1 MKKLALLFFVVI
13 PFFSISQIIN
23 IPDDYPTIQQG
34 IDVAVSGDT
43 ILVQPGMYLENINF
57 LGKNITVASLF
68 LTTQDTTYISQ
79 TIIDGDQSGT
89 VVTFENGESQDAILS
104 GFTITNGYSSTSGG
118 AISCVYSSNPHL
130 ENLIITANSA
140 LYNGGGIICGADA
153 SPSLEDVLITNNS
166 AGADGGGVYC
176 FNYSSPIFE
185 NVVIAYNVSSYN
197 GGGICCLQNCPLNL
211 NNVTLLENSAHQGGG
226 ILSAFNSSLNLSNV
240 FVVGNSAT
248 EGGGILCIESDIV
261 LDNILA
267 VDNYADKGGVIHATN
282 SNIYCSDADFSNNDA
297 GIDGGV
303 LYYISDD
310 DVSNNYN
317 IEISNS
323 TFEDN
328 SAIQTTAGIRFRTT
342 DENVSHTNIKITN
355 SSFSNNF
362 ADRRGCIYISGEG
375 TTFNV
380 TNTEFISN
388 EVETYV
394 GAVSLSYSCQGSFI
408 GCLFQSNNASI
419 GGGNYNSGA
428 ASVWSEASA
437 DFINCTFVN
446 NTAAYGSALTIGGG
460 GIANS
465 INCIYWGKS
474 NSQIALDTYND
485 MGVTLTVDYCKVQ
498 DGTNS
503 IDVSSLSTLNY
514 SYSNIDQEP
523 QFINSGIYPYQINDN
538 SPCINAGIPDTT
550 GLDLPEYD
558 LAGEERI
565 FENRVDM
572 GVYEWNTFVG
582 INESSTQTSGLNV
595 QIYPNPAT
603 TTTTIEYELQQS
615 ATTQIFIYNH
625 LGKMVDVIQLKQSA
639 GKQQIVW
646 NATGQANGMYYL
658 RIKAGNYVASGKL
671 IVAR

>member
-1 MKKLALLFFVVI
+1 MKKFALLLFVLI
-13 PFFSISQIIN
+13 PFLSISQIIN

-43 ILVQPGMYLENINF
+43 ILVQPGIYLENINF
-57 LGKNITVASLF
+57 FGKNITIASLF

-79 TIIDGDQSGT
+79 TIIDGNQSGT
-89 VVTFENGESQDAILS
+89 VVTFENGESQYAVLS

-118 AISCVYSSNPHL
+118 AISCVYSCNPHL
-130 ENLIITANSA
+130 ENLIITENSA
-140 LYNGGGIICGADA
+140 LYNGGGIICGANA
-153 SPSLEDVLITNNS
+153 CPSLEDVLITNNS

-176 FNYSSPIFE
+176 FNNSSPIFE
-185 NVVIAYNVSSYN
+185 NVLIAYNISSSN
-197 GGGICCLQNCPLNL
+197 GGGICCLENCPLNL
-211 NNVTLLENSAHQGGG
+211 SNVTLIENSAHKGGG
-226 ILSAFNSSLNLSNV
+226 ILSTFNSSLNLSNIYI
-240 FVVGNSAT
+240 VGNSAI
-248 EGGGILCIESDIV
+248 EGGGIFCLESDIE
-261 LDNILA
+261 LDNVLA
-267 VDNYADKGGVIHATN
+267 VDNYAEKGGVIFATN
-282 SNIYCSDADFSNNDA
+282 SNIYCSNADFSNNDA
-297 GIDGGV
+297 SVDGGV

-310 DVSNNYN
+310 FVSNNYD
-317 IEISNS
+317 IEITKSN
-323 TFEDN
+323 FEDN
-328 SAIQTTAGIRFRTT
+328 SAIQTTGGIRFRTT
-342 DENVSHTNIKITN
+342 DENVSHTDIKITN
-355 SSFSNNF
+355 SSFSNNY

-394 GAVSLSYSCQGSFI
+394 GAVSLSYSCQGAFI
-408 GCLFQSNNASI
+408 GCLFKSNNASI

-465 INCIYWGKS
+465 INCIYWGNS

-485 MGVTLTVDYCKVQ
+485 MGGTLTIGYCNVQ
-498 DGTNS
+498 DGANS

-523 QFINSGIYPYQINDN
+523 QFVNSGTYPYQISDN
-538 SPCINAGIPDTT
+538 SPCVNAGTLDTT

-558 LAGEERI
+558 LAGEVRI

-572 GVYEWNTFVG
+572 GAYEWNTFIG
-582 INESSTQTSGLNV
+582 ISESITQSSGVNV
-595 QIYPNPAT
+595 KIYPNPAT
-603 TTTTIEYELQQS
+603 TATTIEYELQQL
-615 ATTQIFIYNH
+615 ATTQILIYNH
-625 LGKMVDVIQLKQSA
+625 LGKQIDVIQLKQFP
-639 GKQQIVW
+639 GKQQVAW
-646 NATGQANGMYYL
+646 NTTGYADGMYYL
-658 RIKAGNYVASGKL
+658 RLKANNYVASRKL